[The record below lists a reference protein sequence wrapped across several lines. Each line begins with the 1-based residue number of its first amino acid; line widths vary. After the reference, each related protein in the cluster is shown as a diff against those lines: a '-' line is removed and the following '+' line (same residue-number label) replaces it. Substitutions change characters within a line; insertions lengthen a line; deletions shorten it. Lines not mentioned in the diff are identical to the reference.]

1 MVTSANAPAGW
12 YPDPDDPT
20 SRRRWTGTAWEAPRP
35 RVERSVVQAFVSMS
49 LVGVATVVLG
59 GFLVAPRLSGSSA
72 GACSWDGADG
82 TYDAWR
88 ACRRAACDEL
98 NAQVGSSAAVAWIP
112 WLVLLVL
119 AIIASAMWFGG
130 VRGHSGRAHHV
141 LAAALVPAWVAVLA
155 LFPGLLALGGVLG
168 DCTT

>member
-1 MVTSANAPAGW
+1 
-12 YPDPDDPT
+12 
-20 SRRRWTGTAWEAPRP
+20 
-35 RVERSVVQAFVSMS
+35 MS

-59 GFLVAPRLSGSSA
+59 GFLVAPRLSGSAA
-72 GACSWDGADG
+72 GDCTWDGADA

-88 ACRRAACDEL
+88 VCRRAACDEL
-98 NAQVGSSAAVAWIP
+98 NAQVGSSVAVAWIP

-119 AIIASAMWFGG
+119 AIVASAMWFAG

-141 LAAALVPAWVAVLA
+141 LTAALVPAWVAVVA

-168 DCTT
+168 NCTT